1 MTTTRVRE
9 AGGTAVLIR
18 STALEIPDLRV
29 GAGRPVDP
37 PIDIVD
43 QWGMQSFPASDPPS
57 NW

>member
-1 MTTTRVRE
+1 MTTTRGRA
-9 AGGTAVLIR
+9 AGSITVLIPA
-18 STALEIPDLRV
+18 TEPVVADLLAVRTS
-29 GAGRPVDP
+29 ARP